1 MLLQPN
7 LHPTNPLD
15 YHQHSLIINT
25 LVLHFN
31 QYYYHLVYPP
41 PTLYLLLQ
49 LSIYCFDNLLLRQS
63 IASTSTCHVSP
74 NKLLVNLLVLLRIIK
89 QAARKST
96 GGKAPDG
103 LPSLR
108 LVNW

>member
-15 YHQHSLIINT
+15 YHQHSLIINI

-41 PTLYLLLQ
+41 PTLYLLLRQ
-49 LSIYCFDNLLLRQS
+49 SITSTIYCFDKYLPRITKQAACESTGGKAPVNGLPS
-63 IASTSTCHVSP
+63 I
-74 NKLLVNLLVLLRIIK
+74 R